1 MNDSAAVENDVPADA
16 ASAPDRSAAWAALG
30 AASRER
36 ADAFLEA
43 QTAVAKLQKEHLHE
57 QRQLLISHLKWR
69 RFDDW
74 MRSGWQAMLFI
85 VGVIA
90 IAAIA
95 TALWDASRANGLV
108 VDAFTVPP
116 AFEQRG
122 VGGDVIATDMTERLD
137 AIRAIAI
144 AHSYSNT
151 EDVSQNRTN
160 EIKVEI
166 PDTGISLAEVWR
178 YLRRWLG
185 HERHV
190 TGSLRETPEG
200 KIILIASMEGGQAFS
215 ASGRPSDLP
224 DLEQAVAENV
234 FGEFDPVNHVNYL
247 ATTGRRHAAYE
258 AAARFTAVADTP
270 ILHADSYGL
279 WSYTTAETTGDIR
292 LALQRA
298 EIGIGIDPDLA
309 VVHMMAIRL
318 TGILGHDED
327 QLREA
332 RIVLTLKEDEQTRAH
347 QGAGFAAMQ
356 AQSSATIGFLT
367 GDYASAVDRSCADR
381 CAESLLS
388 DAAVSAR
395 LHDIS
400 RAKAL
405 LLKAIAVG
413 GAASRSLAEARANID
428 IAEGD
433 WQSAIANESEART
446 AWRHSGSDVSPR
458 FLVAVQATSSTPIIA
473 EADARAGRSAAAH
486 AEIDKT
492 PGDCVACNTVR
503 GNIDALENKPGGAAW
518 WLARAISEGPSI
530 PFAYADW
537 GVMLLHRGDYNGA
550 IAKFALAHA
559 KGPHFAD
566 PLELWGEALMQE
578 NRSDLALAKFE
589 DANKYAPYWGR
600 LHLEWGK
607 ALMYLGHRTEA
618 QQQFAD
624 ASHLDLSAS
633 DSSALARWR
642 AKHV

>member
-1 MNDSAAVENDVPADA
+1 MAEEEISGQAESDSLPPTQEA
-16 ASAPDRSAAWAALG
+16 AAWAVLA
-30 AASRER
+30 AASREK
-36 ADAFLEA
+36 ADAFLDA
-43 QTAVAKLQKEHLHE
+43 QTAVAKLQKEHLYE

-90 IAAIA
+90 IVAIL

-122 VGGDVIATDMTERLD
+122 VGGDVIASDMTERLD
-137 AIRAIAI
+137 TIRAIAI

-151 EDVSQNRTN
+151 EDVSQNRAN

-215 ASGRPSDLP
+215 ASGTPSDLP
-224 DLEQAVAENV
+224 NLEQAIAEDI

-270 ILHADSYGL
+270 IQHADSYGL

-298 EIGIGIDPDLA
+298 EIGVGIDPDLA
-309 VVHMMAIRL
+309 VVHMMVMRL
-318 TGILGHDED
+318 TDVLGHDED

-332 RIVLTLKEDEQTRAH
+332 RTILTLREDEQTRAH

-356 AQSSATIGFLT
+356 ADSRTTIASLT
-367 GDYASAVDRSCADR
+367 GDFADSVDSSCFKA
-381 CAESLLS
+381 CGESLLS
-388 DAAVSAR
+388 QVVASAR
-395 LHDIS
+395 LHDVS
-400 RAKAL
+400 RAKEL
-405 LLKAIAVG
+405 YSKAIALG
-413 GAASRSLAEARANID
+413 GAKSASLAEARANID
-428 IAEGD
+428 MAEGD
-433 WQSAIANESEART
+433 WQSAIADESEARR
-446 AWRHSGSDVSPR
+446 ARMHSGNDISQR
-458 FLVAVQATSSTPIIA
+458 FQAEVQATSSTPIIA
-473 EADARAGRSAAAH
+473 EADARAGRFAAAH
-486 AEIDKT
+486 AEIDRT
-492 PGDCVACNTVR
+492 PGDCVACNTAR
-503 GNIDALENKPGGAAW
+503 GNIDALENKPAAAAW
-518 WLARAISEGPSI
+518 WFARAIAEGPSI

-537 GVMLLHRGDYNGA
+537 GAMLLHRADYNGA
-550 IAKFALAHA
+550 IAKLAA
-559 KGPHFAD
+559 ANRKGPHFAD
-566 PLELWGEALMQE
+566 PQEMWGEALMQE
-578 NRSDLALAKFE
+578 NRSDLALAKFAE
-589 DANKYAPYWGR
+589 ANRYAPNWGR

-607 ALMYLGHRTEA
+607 ALFYLGHRAEA
-618 QQQFAD
+618 QQQLVIT
-624 ASHLDLSAS
+624 SHLGLNPS
-633 DSSALARWR
+633 DAAALAQMR
-642 AKHV
+642 ANHA